1 MTAYCEMCG
10 KQTLKVNKVRIDGS
24 ILNVCDGCSKF
35 GTPLENIKSTRN
47 IKVPETTNVIHIP
60 VKNRPVPMPK
70 QHIRQRKTEDVEKYQ
85 IDPDYAELIRDA
97 RTRLAITQDELAL
110 KVLERKNV
118 IASVERGVLVPE
130 IRVAKKLERLL
141 GIKILIKDE

>member
-10 KQTLKVNKVRIDGS
+10 KQTQMVNKVRIDGS
-24 ILNVCDGCSKF
+24 ILNTCEDCSKF
-35 GTPLENIKSTRN
+35 GTPVDSLKSARN
-47 IKVPETTNVIHIP
+47 IRIPEAHNAVQIP
-60 VKNRPVPMPK
+60 VKTRPVPMPK
-70 QHIRQRKTEDVEKYQ
+70 PHMKQRRTEDVEKYQ
-85 IDPDYAELIRDA
+85 IDPDYAEIIRNA

-118 IASVERGVLVPE
+118 IANVERGVLMPE